1 MPAQQEIQKFIY
13 FYHSQFIHAGNKSQH
28 IITWLQKALQHS
40 GIQRQAGC
48 WGWRKD
54 TSGKPGIQVEEEM
67 ATHSSILAWEI
78 PWSEEPGRLQSM
90 GLQESDETVH
100 TSSIQGR
107 TEINFALLINP
118 FHEFSIIL
126 IPKLEKDLSKKR
138 KLID

>member
-1 MPAQQEIQKFIY
+1 
-13 FYHSQFIHAGNKSQH
+13 
-28 IITWLQKALQHS
+28 
-40 GIQRQAGC
+40 
-48 WGWRKD
+48 
-54 TSGKPGIQVEEEM
+54 M